1 MGFGTVFVTIAFVLI
16 VGLSSYMLVTG
27 TLFTMDTLS
36 NSINALTEKQNDRL
50 KTEIEVGDVSA
61 TNNSDY
67 SIITLAI
74 NNTGATK
81 ILKSDFVHIDVFVY
95 YHCFIAKNTTL
106 HKWVPYTA
114 GELSDNEW
122 TVVDIAPDLINPGT
136 FDPGEAM
143 NIRVR
148 ISPAIR
154 EDSVNWLKV
163 VMPNAV
169 SISTYFSS

>member
-36 NSINALTEKQNDRL
+36 NSLNALTEKQNDLL
-50 KTEIEVGDVSA
+50 KTEIELGYVSV
-61 TNNSDY
+61 TSNSDH
-67 SIITLAI
+67 SIINLSI
-74 NNTGATK
+74 SNTGATK
-81 ILKSDFVHIDVFVY
+81 ILKSEFVHIDIFVY
-95 YHCFIAKNTTL
+95 YHCYVAGNTTI
-106 HKWVPYTA
+106 HKWVPYTT

-122 TVVDIAPDLINPGT
+122 TVVDLAPDLINPGT
-136 FDPGEAM
+136 FDPDETM
-143 NIRVR
+143 NILVR
-148 ISPAIR
+148 ISSPIM

-169 SISTYFSS
+169 STSTYFSS